1 MSDAFPQKQL
11 FIALSFKN
19 DSFSGVTSA
28 ILRVGSCSVVY
39 LGLDLIFACVQVFE
53 IFNGHL
59 LKVALDKHL
68 ANDFIYV
75 ILFIFHHSPL
85 NKNILIPK
93 YVDEENKPLRYN
105 IMYPKSLN

>member
-1 MSDAFPQKQL
+1 MPSHRSSC

-28 ILRVGSCSVVY
+28 ILRVGSCSIVY

-59 LKVALDKHL
+59 LKVALDKYL
-68 ANDFIYV
+68 ANDFMYASC
-75 ILFIFHHSPL
+75 LFSITVH
-85 NKNILIPK
+85 
-93 YVDEENKPLRYN
+93 
-105 IMYPKSLN
+105 